1 MKEHKEN
8 YGKIIY
14 SKSRYIRENSHKLV
28 TGHELKRNLKYWGMN
43 KPLIH
48 EEAET
53 MIMFLN
59 IHTLQ
64 TSKNKNK
71 DGT

>member
-28 TGHELKRNLKYWGMN
+28 TGHELKRNLKY
-43 KPLIH
+43 
-48 EEAET
+48 
-53 MIMFLN
+53 
-59 IHTLQ
+59 
-64 TSKNKNK
+64 
-71 DGT
+71 